1 MWRTRL
7 TEKRLIN
14 PEEVKKFKMGCYS
27 IKHHGIKGQHWGVR
41 RGPPYPIEDKVL
53 RKGTR
58 LNSVSLLNDS
68 EAYRKSKRWMY
79 TYNPDDDWDS
89 KVYKGPFSAYKTN
102 FGQRY
107 IYEHQFEVVSDLKM
121 PTKKERVDEFINM
134 YKKRPIRTA
143 SDLETVRT
151 WLKQYNVGSKEVQ
164 NTNVW
169 KLRTPDDYKRAYE
182 IFNHAMEH
190 VDQFAS
196 TQAYAKIM
204 ATKYDA
210 MVDDNNQEV
219 YNKAHDPI
227 IIFRA
232 ETALKE
238 IGEARLVDINEMRDS
253 YNEVA
258 RELAKKGEAV
268 KL

>member
-1 MWRTRL
+1 
-7 TEKRLIN
+7 
-14 PEEVKKFKMGCYS
+14 MGCYS

-68 EAYRKSKRWMY
+68 EAYRKSKKWMY

-102 FGQRY
+102 WGYGQRY
-107 IYEHQFEVVSDLKM
+107 IYEHRFEVVSDLKM
-121 PTKKERVDEFINM
+121 PTKQERIDEFINV
-134 YKKRPIRTA
+134 YKKMPIRTA
-143 SDLETVRT
+143 FDLERVRT
-151 WLKQYNVGSKEVQ
+151 WMQQYDVGSKEAQ

-169 KLRTPDDYKRAYE
+169 KLKTPEDYKRAYE
-182 IFNHAMEH
+182 IFNHAMER
-190 VDQFAS
+190 VENYAS
-196 TQAYAKIM
+196 TKAYAKIM
-204 ATKYDA
+204 STKYDA
-210 MVDDNNQEV
+210 MVDDNNQGV
-219 YNKAHDPI
+219 YNRAHDPI

-238 IGEARLVDINEMRDS
+238 IGKARLVDINEIRDN
-253 YNEVA
+253 YVEVA
-258 RELAKKGEAV
+258 TELAKKGEAV

>member
-1 MWRTRL
+1 MSY
-7 TEKRLIN
+7 
-14 PEEVKKFKMGCYS
+14 YS
-27 IKHHGIKGQHWGVR
+27 IKHHGIKGQHWGIR

-134 YKKRPIRTA
+134 YKKSPIRTA

-151 WLKQYNVGSKEVQ
+151 WLRQHNIGSKEVQ

-190 VDQFAS
+190 VYQFAS
-196 TQAYAKIM
+196 TRAYAKIM
-204 ATKYDA
+204 STKYDA

-238 IGEARLVDINEMRDS
+238 IGKARLVDINEMRDS